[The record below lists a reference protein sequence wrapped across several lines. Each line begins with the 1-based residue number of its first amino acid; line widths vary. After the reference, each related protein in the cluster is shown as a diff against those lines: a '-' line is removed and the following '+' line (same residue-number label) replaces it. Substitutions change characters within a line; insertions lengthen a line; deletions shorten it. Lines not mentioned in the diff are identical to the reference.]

1 MKIEPRWSFGDGR
14 VGYAVGDV
22 HGRADLLKLMI
33 GRIETDIRQTKAADP
48 VIIFLGD
55 YIDRGPC
62 SRDVVDCLMRDIP
75 AGVERR
81 VLRGNHEAAMS
92 YFLEEPWKGRAW
104 LAHGGTHTLL
114 SYGVAPPSAGA
125 GKAAHER
132 TAEVLRAAMGSRHL
146 RFLENLERCAI
157 YGDYLFA
164 HAGVD
169 PRLPL
174 HRQQDADFYWIRE
187 RFLKCDAK
195 FSHRVVH
202 GHTPTAA
209 PHVDERRVGVDTGA
223 YFSGRLTA
231 ARIERSEVS
240 FIEVT
245 AGAEVA
251 EKSNW
256 SPIDAHGAKEATSF

>member
-1 MKIEPRWSFGDGR
+1 MKIEPSWSFSDGR

-33 GRIETDIRQTKAADP
+33 ARIEDDIRESRAADP

-55 YIDRGPC
+55 YVDRGPS
-62 SRDVVDCLMRDIP
+62 SRDVIDCLMRDIP

-81 VLRGNHEAAMS
+81 LLRGNHEAAMS

-114 SYGVAPPSAGA
+114 SYGVAPPALGA
-125 GKAAHER
+125 GKPAFGRAAE
-132 TAEVLRAAMGSRHL
+132 ALRAAMGARHL
-146 RFLENLERCAI
+146 RFLDGLERCAI

-169 PRLPL
+169 PRVPL
-174 HRQQDADFYWIRE
+174 HLQQDADFYWIRA
-187 RFLKCDAK
+187 RFLKSDAT

-202 GHTPTAA
+202 GHTPAAA
-209 PHVDERRVGVDTGA
+209 PYLDRRRVGVDTGA

-231 ARIERSEVS
+231 ARIERCEVS
-240 FIEVT
+240 FLEVK
-245 AGAEVA
+245 AAAEAA

-256 SPIDAHGAKEATSF
+256 SPIDVEGTTHAPSS